1 MRVWHAR
8 APALRVAAV
17 TGKFSFFFLIMMGL
31 MQLIQPSLAFRC
43 GTPVFKAALQN
54 ASGDSLR
61 MEGLGIEG
69 LAPTAPVHPAA
80 PALPIGTERTF
91 FAPDFRSMQQY
102 TVPAVLRGVGQ
113 FCYVYVEETEWE
125 RRVTRRTVDAILR
138 AFEETTPAG
147 PRGIYATVTELFGAP
162 PDVDANGRVI
172 LLLLNIRDRAE
183 GTGSYTAGF
192 FNPADQGRGVLRNP
206 GFGGLAIRSNVADM
220 LYIDTFPLNINGEAA
235 HNVIAHELQH
245 LIHWRQDSR
254 EAIWVDEGCADYAA
268 FVCGYLS
275 REHIAAFEKRPSIS
289 LTNWPDASGTAM
301 PHYGAAFLWMLYL
314 HERYGGVE
322 TLRRIVKHRGTSMD
336 GIAAVLAELGR
347 TATMADI
354 FSDWKVAN
362 YVSDYRHV
370 NLALSPTRVHR
381 LRASERGSGEGFPIA
396 VLGQTLPD
404 FAAAYLV
411 FEWVGD
417 TPLSGLMGARFTL
430 GFSGETPG
438 GDTAGSVPDLWG
450 LHVIEYVD
458 DVTYTVA
465 AVPLMQR
472 ASAGTGS
479 VAVSEGVRRA
489 VLVPS
494 LHSETRR
501 ISPRTATYEYSATR
515 GANITFVAAVIPN
528 PVLPQYWDIVAMP
541 SERLVGLVPTVT
553 LMQGARLYREAQPMK
568 ALQVGEKYR
577 YTFHLEP
584 EISPDALTWE
594 LFLDGRR
601 VGKGGVTD
609 EN

>member
-1 MRVWHAR
+1 MMPRRLNLVNLAPWHA
-8 APALRVAAV
+8 
-17 TGKFSFFFLIMMGL
+17 TTFSVNRRSNPVKSFKSCKSCSFLFMMTVL

-43 GTPVFKAALQN
+43 GTPVFKAGLQN
-54 ASGDSLR
+54 APGDSLE
-61 MEGLGIEG
+61 MEGLGMEG
-69 LAPTAPVHPAA
+69 HAPTAPVHPAA

-113 FCYVYVEETEWE
+113 FCYLYVEETEWE

-220 LYIDTFPLNINGEAA
+220 LYIDTFPLNINSEAA

-275 REHIAAFEKRPSIS
+275 REHIAAFEKSPSIS
-289 LTNWPDASGTAM
+289 LVNWPDAPGTAM

-314 HERYGGVE
+314 HERYGGME
-322 TLRRIVKHRGTSMD
+322 TLRRIVKHRGTSME
-336 GIAAVLAELGR
+336 GIAAVLAELGH
-347 TATMADI
+347 TVTMAEM

-381 LRASERGSGEGFPIA
+381 LRASESGGGEGFPIA

-417 TPLSGLMGARFTL
+417 GPLTL

-438 GDTAGSVPDLWG
+438 GDWG

-465 AVPLMQR
+465 AVPVMQR
-472 ASAGTGS
+472 ARAGTGS
-479 VAVSEGVRRA
+479 VAVSEGVRKA
-489 VLVPS
+489 VLIPS

-501 ISPRTATYEYSATR
+501 ISPRTAMYEYSATR

-541 SERLVGLVPTVT
+541 SERLVGLMPTVT

-568 ALQVGEKYR
+568 ALQDGEKYR

-584 EISPDALTWE
+584 AISPDTLTWE

-601 VGKGGVTD
+601 VEKGSVTD

>member
-1 MRVWHAR
+1 MK
-8 APALRVAAV
+8 
-17 TGKFSFFFLIMMGL
+17 TFSFFFITTVL

-43 GTPVFKAALQN
+43 GTPVFKAGLQG
-54 ASGDSLR
+54 APIG
-61 MEGLGIEG
+61 MEG
-69 LAPTAPVHPAA
+69 LAPTAPAHPAA

-102 TVPAVLRGVGQ
+102 AVPAVLRGVGQ
-113 FCYVYVEETEWE
+113 FCYLYVEETEWE
-125 RRVTRRTVDAILR
+125 RRVTRRTVDAIIR

-172 LLLLNIRDRAE
+172 LLLLNIRDRA
-183 GTGSYTAGF
+183 GVTAGYTAGF

-254 EAIWVDEGCADYAA
+254 EEIWVDEGCADYAA

-275 REHIAAFEKRPSIS
+275 REHIAAFEKSPSIS
-289 LTNWPDASGTAM
+289 LTAWPNASGTAM

-314 HERYGGVE
+314 HERYGGME
-322 TLRRIVKHRGTSMD
+322 TLRRIVKHRGTSME
-336 GIAAVLAELGR
+336 GIAAVLAELGH
-347 TATMADI
+347 TATMADM

-381 LRASERGSGEGFPIA
+381 LRGYESGSGERFPIA

-417 TPLSGLMGARFTL
+417 TPQSVQAAQSSLMEARLTL

-438 GDTAGSVPDLWG
+438 SDWA

-465 AVPLMQR
+465 AVSLTR
-472 ASAGTGS
+472 AGTGS
-479 VAVSEGVRRA
+479 IAVSEAVRKA
-489 VLVPS
+489 VLIPS

-515 GANITFVAAVIPN
+515 GANITFVAAVLPN
-528 PVLPQYWDIVAMP
+528 PVLSQYWDIVAMP

-568 ALQVGEKYR
+568 ALQDGERYR

-584 EISPDALTWE
+584 AISPDALTWE

-601 VGKGGVTD
+601 VGKGRVTD

>member
-1 MRVWHAR
+1 
-8 APALRVAAV
+8 
-17 TGKFSFFFLIMMGL
+17 

-43 GTPVFKAALQN
+43 GTPVFKAALQG
-54 ASGDSLR
+54 ASGGSLD
-61 MEGLGIEG
+61 MEGLGMEG
-69 LAPTAPVHPAA
+69 LAPTAPAHPAA

-102 TVPAVLRGVGQ
+102 AVPAVLRGVGQ
-113 FCYVYVEETEWE
+113 FCYLYVEETEWE
-125 RRVTRRTVDAILR
+125 RRVTQRTVDAIIR

-172 LLLLNIRDRAE
+172 LLLLNIRDRA
-183 GTGSYTAGF
+183 GVTGGYTAGF

-254 EAIWVDEGCADYAA
+254 EEIWVDEGCADYAA

-275 REHIAAFEKRPSIS
+275 REHIAAFEKNPSIS
-289 LTNWPDASGTAM
+289 LTAWPSASVTAM

-314 HERYGGVE
+314 HERYGGME
-322 TLRRIVKHRGTSMD
+322 TLRRIVKHRGTSME
-336 GIAAVLAELGR
+336 GIAAVLAELGH
-347 TATMADI
+347 TATMAEM

-381 LRASERGSGEGFPIA
+381 LRGYESGGGERFPIA

-417 TPLSGLMGARFTL
+417 ARQSAQSGLAGLMEARLTL

-438 GDTAGSVPDLWG
+438 GDWG

-465 AVPLMQR
+465 AVSLTR
-472 ASAGTGS
+472 AGTGS
-479 VAVSEGVRRA
+479 IAVSEEVRKA
-489 VLVPS
+489 VLIPS

-501 ISPRTATYEYSATR
+501 ITPRTAMYEYSATR
-515 GANITFVAAVIPN
+515 GANITFVAAVLPN

-553 LMQGARLYREAQPMK
+553 LMQGARLYQEAQPMK
-568 ALQVGEKYR
+568 ALQDGDKYR

-601 VGKGGVTD
+601 VGKGRVTD